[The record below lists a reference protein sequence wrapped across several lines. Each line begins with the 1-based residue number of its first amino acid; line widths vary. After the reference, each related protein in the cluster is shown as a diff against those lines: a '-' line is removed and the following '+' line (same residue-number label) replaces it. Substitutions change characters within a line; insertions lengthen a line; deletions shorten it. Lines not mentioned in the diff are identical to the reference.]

1 MAQYTIHPA
10 MASPPSLH
18 DKECKTWTITK
29 TLQKL
34 TTVHSTMATSHQK
47 PNSKN
52 NYRYMIYYRL
62 YITLDMDDDN
72 YLPNHVMVAGG
83 ELEEMETLS
92 DTRITL

>member
-1 MAQYTIHPA
+1 
-10 MASPPSLH
+10 
-18 DKECKTWTITK
+18 
-29 TLQKL
+29 
-34 TTVHSTMATSHQK
+34 
-47 PNSKN
+47 
-52 NYRYMIYYRL
+52 MIYYRL